1 MTPPIAACC
10 GRWRLVRQRRLI
22 FYLIF
27 YVLLVFALTPIFIPS
42 YTRLP
47 AHYQTL
53 NEKCD
58 GPSPKTTCANPHREK
73 VFIAAILYD
82 ENGTLAGGIWGRRVL
97 ALINLLGPEN
107 VFLSIYEN
115 DSGARGQAALAA
127 FKQLVPCPNHIV
139 SEEHLPLTG
148 FYNIT
153 FPNGSQRTKRVA
165 YLSELRNR
173 ALRPL
178 DDFREDR
185 DIVKFDKV
193 LFLNDAAFEPMDA
206 AHLLFN
212 TNQGPD
218 GRASY
223 VAACAVDWF
232 HPFRTYDVYA
242 LRDAEG
248 YANYQTLFPFFG
260 KRGGAISRTGVLR
273 QSDAVRVKSCWGG
286 MMAMQ
291 AEYIQNLNKY
301 LPSPAFGTVNGHVI
315 DPDYPRNV
323 TAPVRFRY
331 EPGVFYDACECCLFS
346 ADLEQVARQDGA
358 VETGIYANP
367 FVRVAYTEEVLRWL
381 PYVKRWERLFV
392 LAFTFQSWFTPAAEN
407 PYRTVQEGE
416 PFTEEIWDGEEWRLV
431 SRVGRNGMFCGI
443 RDMQVLRKEGAKPGK
458 LSYNWVN
465 TRRPPGQTLQFRS
478 WWGPELSAN
487 WREEYMA
494 TAPAERDA
502 FFEFE

>member
-1 MTPPIAACC
+1 MT
-10 GRWRLVRQRRLI
+10 
-22 FYLIF
+22 
-27 YVLLVFALTPIFIPS
+27 LLLFTLTPICIPS

-47 AHYQTL
+47 SHYQAL
-53 NEKCD
+53 NEGCK
-58 GPSPKTTCANPHREK
+58 GPSPKTACANPRGEK
-73 VFIAAILYD
+73 IFIAAILYD

-115 DSGARGQAALAA
+115 DSGVRGQTALAA
-127 FKQLVPCPNHIV
+127 FKKLVPCPNHIV
-139 SEEHLPLTG
+139 SEEHLSLTG

-173 ALRPL
+173 ALQPL
-178 DDFREDR
+178 DDFEDDR
-185 DIVKFDKV
+185 GIVKFDKV

-260 KRGGAISRTGVLR
+260 KKGNAQSRADVLR

-301 LPSPAFGTVNGHVI
+301 LPSSAFETVNGHVI
-315 DPDYPRNV
+315 DPDHPHNA

-346 ADLEQVARQDGA
+346 ADLEQVARRAGA
-358 VETGIYANP
+358 AETGIYANP
-367 FVRVAYTEEVLRWL
+367 FVRVAYTEDVLRWL

-407 PYRTVQEGE
+407 PYRAVKEGE
-416 PFTEEIWDGEEWRLV
+416 PFTEEIWDGEGWRLV
-431 SRVGRNGMFCGI
+431 NRVGRNGMFCGI